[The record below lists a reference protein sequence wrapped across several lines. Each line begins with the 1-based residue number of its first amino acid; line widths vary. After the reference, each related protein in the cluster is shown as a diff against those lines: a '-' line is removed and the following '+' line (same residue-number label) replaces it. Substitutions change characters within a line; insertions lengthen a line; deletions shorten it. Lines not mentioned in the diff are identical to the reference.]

1 MARDSRP
8 APVGIFAT
16 DFDGT
21 LHMPGR
27 DFHRE
32 DILAL
37 ECLGRMNILRV
48 IATGRSPFSF
58 DRMMGE
64 RSLPVDYLVLSS
76 GAGIQDYR
84 TGEFLWTAS
93 ANEAL
98 TSNAVS
104 RLRGSGYDF
113 CVQGEFPRNHLFTY
127 NYSSGTNPDL
137 ERRINLYAG
146 FCRQIR
152 KGDENSASTQIVIIV
167 PPGRQDGVVSKVTE
181 SLGESY
187 NILRTTSPLDGE
199 SLWVEVFPAGVSKS
213 SGVEWL
219 AARFGLS
226 GSDAAAVGN
235 DYNDHDLL
243 QWARHA
249 FVVEN
254 SPEHLRTHF
263 REVHSVN
270 EGGVAQAARLWLIE
284 TGQLSNDD
292 CWPV

>member
-1 MARDSRP
+1 MLRDRNP
-8 APVGIFAT
+8 TPVGIFAT

-37 ECLGRMNILRV
+37 ECLGSLNILRV

-58 DRMMGE
+58 DRMMGK
-64 RSLPVDYLVLSS
+64 RTLPVDYLVLSC
-76 GAGIQDYR
+76 GAGIQDYQ
-84 TGEFLWTAS
+84 TGEFLNKAS
-93 ANEAL
+93 MNEAL
-98 TSNAVS
+98 TSRAVNWLS
-104 RLRGSGYDF
+104 NSGYDF
-113 CVQGEFPRNHLFTY
+113 CVQGEIPRNHVFTY
-127 NYSSGTNPDL
+127 SYNSGSNPDMQ
-137 ERRINLYAG
+137 RRISLYAG
-146 FCRQIR
+146 YCRPIQ
-152 KGDENSASTQIVIIV
+152 KGDENSVSTQIVIIV
-167 PPGRQDGVVSKVTE
+167 PPGRQDGVVREVIE
-181 SLGESY
+181 SLGKSY

-199 SLWVEVFPAGVSKS
+199 SLWVEIFPAGVSKS

-243 QWARHA
+243 EWARHA
-249 FVVEN
+249 FVVKD
-254 SPEHLRTHF
+254 SPEHLRTRF
-263 REVHSVN
+263 TEVSSVN
-270 EGGVAQAARLWLIE
+270 EGGVAEAARLWLVQ
-284 TGQLSNDD
+284 TGQLSEVD

>member
-1 MARDSRP
+1 MVRDSNP
-8 APVGIFAT
+8 APAGIFAT

-21 LHMPGR
+21 LHTPGR

-37 ECLGRMNILRV
+37 ECLGRMNIIRV

-84 TGEFLWTAS
+84 TGEFLWTTS
-93 ANEAL
+93 ANEDL
-98 TSNAVS
+98 TARAVN
-104 RLRGSGYDF
+104 RLRSSGYDF
-113 CVQGEFPRNHLFTY
+113 CVQEAFPRNHVFTY
-127 NYSSGTNPDL
+127 SYSSGSNPDM
-137 ERRINLYAG
+137 ERRIGLYTG
-146 FCRQIR
+146 FCRAIQN
-152 KGDENSASTQIVIIV
+152 GDEKSVSTQIVIIV
-167 PPGRQDGVVSKVTE
+167 PPGRQDGVVEEVTE
-181 SLGESY
+181 SLGGSY

-213 SGVEWL
+213 SGVERL
-219 AARFGLS
+219 AARFGLT

-235 DYNDHDLL
+235 DFNDHDLL
-243 QWARHA
+243 QWAGHA
-249 FVVEN
+249 FVVRD
-254 SPEHLRTHF
+254 SPEHLKTRF
-263 REVHSVN
+263 REVSSVN
-270 EGGVAQAARLWLIE
+270 EGGVAEAARLWLVE
-284 TGQLSNDD
+284 TGQLPVES

>member
-1 MARDSRP
+1 MVIDRNP
-8 APVGIFAT
+8 IPVGIFAT

-37 ECLGRMNILRV
+37 ECLGSMNILRV

-64 RSLPVDYLVLSS
+64 RTLPVDYLVLSS

-84 TGEFLWTAS
+84 TCEFLRTTS
-93 ANEAL
+93 MNEAI
-98 TSNAVS
+98 TSRAVNWLS
-104 RLRGSGYDF
+104 NKGYDF
-113 CVQGEFPRNHLFTY
+113 CVQGEIPRNHEFTY
-127 NYSSGTNPDL
+127 SYSSGYNPDI
-137 ERRINLYAG
+137 ERRIALYTG
-146 FCRQIR
+146 YCRPIQ
-152 KGDENSASTQIVIIV
+152 KGDENRVSTQIVIIV
-167 PPGRQDGVVSKVTE
+167 PPGRQDGVIREVTE

-199 SLWVEVFPAGVSKS
+199 SLWIEIFPAGVSKS

-219 AARFGLS
+219 AARFGLT

-243 QWARHA
+243 EWAGHA
-249 FVVEN
+249 FVVKN
-254 SPEHLRTHF
+254 SPEHLKTRF
-263 REVHSVN
+263 REVSSVN
-270 EGGVAQAARLWLIE
+270 EGGVAEAARLWLVE
-284 TGQLSNDD
+284 TGQLSEKD

>member
-1 MARDSRP
+1 MVRDSSP
-8 APVGIFAT
+8 APAGIFAT

-37 ECLGRMNILRV
+37 ECLGRMNIIRV

-98 TSNAVS
+98 TSNAVN
-104 RLRGSGYDF
+104 RLRSSGYDF
-113 CVQGEFPRNHLFTY
+113 CVQGGFPRNHVFTY
-127 NYSSGTNPDL
+127 KYSSGSNPDL
-137 ERRINLYAG
+137 ERRIALYTG
-146 FCRQIR
+146 FCRPIQS
-152 KGDENSASTQIVIIV
+152 GDENSVSTQIVIIV
-167 PPGRQDGVVSKVTE
+167 PPGRQDGVVEEVTE
-181 SLGESY
+181 SLGGSY
-187 NILRTTSPLDGE
+187 NILRTTSPIDGE

-213 SGVEWL
+213 SAVGWL
-219 AARFGLS
+219 ADRFGLS

-235 DYNDHDLL
+235 DFNDHDLL
-243 QWARHA
+243 QWAGHA

-254 SPEHLRTHF
+254 SPEHLRF
-263 REVHSVN
+263 RFKEVSSVN
-270 EGGVAQAARLWLIE
+270 EGGVAEAAKLWLIE
-284 TGQLSNDD
+284 TGQLSVEDR
-292 CWPV
+292 WPD